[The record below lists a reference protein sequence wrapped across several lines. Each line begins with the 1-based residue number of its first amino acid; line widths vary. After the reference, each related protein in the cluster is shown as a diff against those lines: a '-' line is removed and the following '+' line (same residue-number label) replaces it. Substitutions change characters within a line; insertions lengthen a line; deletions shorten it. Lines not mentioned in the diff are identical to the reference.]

1 MADKDT
7 EEHQEEKKE
16 STPVASTSK
25 DYDGKFRLSR
35 AVSCSK
41 VENESAKPEES
52 QRSNSKKRKDPPSQ
66 PKVNVKDTK
75 AKFEDIQEKY
85 KKKFHE
91 RNQKL

>member
-1 MADKDT
+1 MADKDP

-41 VENESAKPEES
+41 IENESAKPEES
-52 QRSNSKKRKDPPSQ
+52 QRSNSKKRKDPPSP
-66 PKVNVKDTK
+66 PKVSVKDTK
-75 AKFEDIQEKY
+75 AQIQGYTGKVQEKIP
-85 KKKFHE
+85 
-91 RNQKL
+91 